1 MPVKTDRI
9 QDEGLRRSM
18 VEAKEAMGAGDYKRV
33 VELSAAS
40 YMELLR
46 RKPEM
51 LEGPQQLMSI
61 MFFPRLGAHLQLNQE
76 REPELIWDREK
87 FIFSEAI
94 TYYEFTV
101 DQLVKQGV

>member
-1 MPVKTDRI
+1 MPAKTDRI
-9 QDEGLRRSM
+9 QDEGVRRSM
-18 VEAKEAMGAGDYKRV
+18 VEAKDALGSGDYKRV

-46 RKPEM
+46 RKPET
-51 LEGPQQLMSI
+51 LEGAQQLMSI
-61 MFFPRLGAHLQLNQE
+61 MFFPRLGAHLQLNSE
-76 REPELIWDREK
+76 RQPELIWDREK

-101 DQLVKQGV
+101 DQLIKHAV

>member
-1 MPVKTDRI
+1 MANKAEKI

-18 VEAKEAMGAGDYKRV
+18 VEAQAALKAGDFKKV
-33 VELSAAS
+33 VELSAAA

-51 LEGPQQLMSI
+51 LEGAQSLMNI
-61 MFFPRLGAHLQLNQE
+61 MFFPRLGAHLQLSHE
-76 REPELIWDREK
+76 RQPELIWDREK

-94 TYYEFTV
+94 TYWEFSV
-101 DQLVKQGV
+101 DNLIRHGV